1 MKQLCYGLTGGIA
14 SGKSTV
20 ARLLGELGVRIIDT
34 DEISHQLT
42 APDGAAMAAIRR
54 TFGAEYVTAEG
65 ALDRPRMRRL
75 VFSDPSARLRLQDI
89 LHPMILARAREEASL
104 PTTAPYTLAVVP
116 LLFES
121 VDYRNWLQ
129 RAIVVDCPED
139 EQIRRAMQRSGLDEA
154 AVRAIMARQ
163 VDRDL
168 RLRLADDV
176 IRNDGTLDELKVQT
190 TRLHQRLLA
199 A

>member
-1 MKQLCYGLTGGIA
+1 MKQPCYGLTGGIA

-42 APDGAAMAAIRR
+42 APDGAAMPAIRR

-89 LHPMILARAREEASL
+89 LHPMILARAREEASQ

-168 RLRLADDV
+168 RLRLADEV